1 MTSNWTFGV
10 TLWHFTFTL
19 VSLWVILGALRSTLG
34 TVGGRFRDTLGD
46 FGTTLKSLCVHE
58 GYIGSILARFQKTLI
73 FPIDFNDF
81 MILGCQLGATLG

>member
-19 VSLWVILGALRSTLG
+19 VSLWIILEPVWSTLV
-34 TVGGRFRDTLGD
+34 TLGGRFWNNLGD
-46 FGTTLKSLCVHE
+46 FGATLKSLCVHE
-58 GYIGSILARFQKTLI
+58 GYIGSILARFQKTDI
-73 FPIDFNDF
+73 FRIDFIDF